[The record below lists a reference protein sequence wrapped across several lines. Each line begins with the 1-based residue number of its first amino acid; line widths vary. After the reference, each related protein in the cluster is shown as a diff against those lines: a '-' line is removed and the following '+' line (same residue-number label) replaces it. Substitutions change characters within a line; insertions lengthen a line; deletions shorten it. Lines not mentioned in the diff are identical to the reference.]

1 MQNGLLFELKYA
13 ARLLRK
19 TASNSLL
26 SALVVALSV
35 GLALFVFV
43 MDYAIAFKPLPFEGS
58 DKWVSIQIAQKQGEN
73 SRARV
78 DEYTYQEMLKHSSK
92 LDHIGAFGGREA
104 VLSEGEESETLRAA
118 VISPGLLREMKVKP
132 EAGRLFDESDAQSSS
147 VRSAIISHSAWTTYF
162 SSDNSIIGKSV
173 RIDAEPVRI
182 IGIMP
187 ADFFAFQDYELW
199 FPYSPR
205 NMVAPDEAALELSPF
220 VKLKPGQGLDDVRS
234 EVSGIVSNL
243 NKSNAQFYGADR
255 SADAVPAYRIYSHAN
270 MPVIFVSGIIALAV
284 LILGG
289 INISMIFYARM
300 LERSRELA
308 LRAALGASKARLLR
322 QSLIETV
329 VVIAIGFAFGILFA
343 LIGVDW
349 GQSIR
354 EFPARILATGLSMDY
369 PELRI
374 ADVLIAMLAA
384 CAIWLASTLLPA
396 WYVLKQDPAKVIAG
410 SGKGVSTSQK
420 RSRSATVLVALQVM
434 ISSALLFISLSLVF
448 AIANEAS
455 KPKGLQVKDIYV
467 STEPTTLG
475 SSYQTATQ
483 KNNYFQQLES
493 AISSSIANSQTGFA
507 TALPSRPGEMAL
519 FVENQGMSESGATPQ
534 IPVTEVSDSY
544 FPLLGIKL
552 KSGRLFDATDTET
565 TTPVAVIDEVIASR
579 YWPNQDPVGKRMR
592 LGADTSAR
600 WSTVVGVVSHVA
612 GQPYSGDPGLVYLSI
627 RQTSPSAF
635 YAITKVPQASTSIPK
650 QIRMAAF
657 SVDRDVP
664 LHNLQKFDDVLE
676 ALDIGYASIVPVFSV
691 IVGITILLAAS
702 GLFGLI
708 SRSVA
713 QRTQE
718 VGIRRALGSTK
729 SGIMRLFMRQSILHL
744 IIAFVGGAI
753 GVALTSMMTAVIP
766 NALASVVIVVLAVVS
781 IMFLVVFSASYL
793 PSRRAVNLEPSEALR
808 YE

>member
-1 MQNGLLFELKYA
+1 MQNGLWFELKYA

-43 MDYAIAFKPLPFEGS
+43 MDYAIAFKPLPFENA
-58 DKWVSIQIAQKQGEN
+58 DKWASIQVAQKKSEN

-78 DEYTYQEMLKHSSK
+78 DEFTYQEMLKRGGR

-118 VISPGLLREMKVKP
+118 VISPGLLREMKVQP
-132 EAGRLFDESDAQSSS
+132 EAGRLFDDSDAQQAS
-147 VRSAIISHSAWTTYF
+147 VQSAIISHDAWVTYF
-162 SSDNSIIGKSV
+162 SSDKSIIGKSV
-173 RIDAEPVRI
+173 RIDATPVRI

-187 ADFFAFQDYELW
+187 KGFFAFQDYQLW
-199 FPYSPR
+199 FPYAPR
-205 NMVAPDEAALELSPF
+205 NLVSPDGNGLELSPF
-220 VKLKPGQGLDDVRS
+220 VKLKPGQSIDDVRT
-234 EVSGIVSNL
+234 EVAGIVASL
-243 NKSNAQFYGADR
+243 NKAYPQAYNAEREG
-255 SADAVPAYRIYSHAN
+255 DAVPAYRIYSHAN

-284 LILGG
+284 LILGA
-289 INISMIFYARM
+289 INIGMIFYARM
-300 LERSRELA
+300 LERSKELA
-308 LRAALGASKARLLR
+308 LRSALGASKARLLR
-322 QSLIETV
+322 QCLIESV
-329 VVIAIGFAFGILFA
+329 VVIAIGFCFGIVFA
-343 LIGVDW
+343 MIGVDW

-369 PELRI
+369 PELR
-374 ADVLIAMLAA
+374 AMDVLIAMLAA
-384 CAIWLASTLLPA
+384 CAIWLGSTLLPA

-420 RSRSATVLVALQVM
+420 RSRSATILVALQVM

-455 KPKGLQVKDIYV
+455 KPKGLLVDGIYV
-467 STEPTTLG
+467 STEPTAFG
-475 SSYQTATQ
+475 ASYQTATQ
-483 KNNYFQQLES
+483 KNNYFQQLNA
-493 AISSSIANSQTGFA
+493 AISSGIPNAQAGFA
-507 TALPSRPGEMAL
+507 TALPSRPGETAF
-519 FVENQGMSESGATPQ
+519 FVENQGMSESGAVPQ
-534 IPVTEVSDSY
+534 VPSTEVSDGY
-544 FPLLGIKL
+544 FAMLGIKP
-552 KSGRLFDATDTET
+552 KSGRLFDSTDTET
-565 TTPVAVIDEVIASR
+565 STPAAVIDEVIASR
-579 YWPNQDPVGKRMR
+579 YWPNQDPLGKRIR
-592 LGADTSAR
+592 LGADSNAR
-600 WSTVVGVVSHVA
+600 WVTVVGVVSHVA
-612 GQPYSGDPGLVYLSI
+612 GQPYSGDPGLVYLAI
-627 RQTSPSAF
+627 RQTAPSSF
-635 YAITKVPQASTSIPK
+635 YVIAKAPQASSTVPK

-657 SVDRDVP
+657 SVDRDLP
-664 LHNLQKFDDVLE
+664 LHNLQRFDEVLE

-729 SGIMRLFMRQSILHL
+729 STIMRLFMRQSILHL
-744 IIAFVGGAI
+744 VIAFIGGAI
-753 GVALTSMMTAVIP
+753 GVAMTSMMTAVIP
-766 NALASVVIVVLAVVS
+766 NALASVVVVVLGVAS
-781 IMFLVVFSASYL
+781 IMFLVVFSASYF